1 MGDPTTWFAVII
13 AAALCPL
20 TLQSPPIRSRLTGWR
35 AATGDAV
42 FILELLQ

>member
-20 TLQSPPIRSRLTGWR
+20 TLQSPPMRKRIRVP
-35 AATGDAV
+35 DH
-42 FILELLQ
+42 ILELLQ